1 MLTSSLFEYKVSSN
15 WNVKD
20 YFMNISEAA
29 KLSGLSVK
37 TVRYYADIKMV
48 EPARNIQS
56 GYRSYNNDDVAKLN
70 FIGKARR
77 FNFSIEECRE
87 LLSLYQDKNRS
98 SKEVKKLTLAKIASI
113 DEKLKEFH
121 SLRDEL
127 SHLVACCNGDDRPT
141 CPILDELSK

>member
-1 MLTSSLFEYKVSSN
+1 
-15 WNVKD
+15 
-20 YFMNISEAA
+20 MNISEAA

-48 EPARNIQS
+48 EPVRNIQS
-56 GYRSYNNDDVAKLN
+56 GYRSYSNDDVAKLN

-127 SHLVACCNGDDRPT
+127 SHLVNCCSGDDRPS

>member
-1 MLTSSLFEYKVSSN
+1 
-15 WNVKD
+15 
-20 YFMNISEAA
+20 MNISQAA

-37 TVRYYADIKMV
+37 TVRYYANIKMV

-56 GYRSYNNDDVAKLN
+56 GYRSYSNDDVAKLN

-127 SHLVACCNGDDRPT
+127 SYLVNCCNGDDRPL

>member
-1 MLTSSLFEYKVSSN
+1 
-15 WNVKD
+15 
-20 YFMNISEAA
+20 MNISQAA

-37 TVRYYADIKMV
+37 TVRYYADIKIV
-48 EPARNIQS
+48 EPARNIPS
-56 GYRSYNNDDVAKLN
+56 GYRSYTNDDVAKLN

-87 LLSLYQDKNRS
+87 LLSLYQDKNRT

-113 DEKLKEFH
+113 DEKLQEFH

-127 SHLVACCNGDDRPT
+127 SHLVSCCNGDDRPS

>member
-1 MLTSSLFEYKVSSN
+1 
-15 WNVKD
+15 
-20 YFMNISEAA
+20 MNISQAA

-56 GYRSYNNDDVAKLN
+56 GYRSYSNDDVAKLN

-98 SKEVKKLTLAKIASI
+98 SKEVKKLTLAKIAHI
-113 DEKLKEFH
+113 DEKLQEFH

-127 SHLVACCNGDDRPT
+127 SHLVNCCNGDD
-141 CPILDELSK
+141 LSLIHI

>member
-1 MLTSSLFEYKVSSN
+1 
-15 WNVKD
+15 
-20 YFMNISEAA
+20 MNISKAA
-29 KLSGLSVK
+29 KLSGLTVK

-48 EPARNIQS
+48 EPARDIQS
-56 GYRSYNNDDVAKLN
+56 GYRIYSIDDVAKLN

-77 FNFSIEECRE
+77 FNFSIDECKE
-87 LLSLYQDKNRS
+87 LLSLYQDKNRP

-113 DEKLKEFH
+113 DEKLKEFN

-127 SHLVACCNGDDRPT
+127 SHLVNCCNGDDRPS

>member
-1 MLTSSLFEYKVSSN
+1 M
-15 WNVKD
+15 
-20 YFMNISEAA
+20 
-29 KLSGLSVK
+29 
-37 TVRYYADIKMV
+37 
-48 EPARNIQS
+48 
-56 GYRSYNNDDVAKLN
+56 AKLN

-87 LLSLYQDKNRS
+87 LLSLYQDKNRP

-113 DEKLKEFH
+113 DKKLKEFH

-127 SHLVACCNGDDRPT
+127 SHLVSCCNGDDRPS

>member
-1 MLTSSLFEYKVSSN
+1 
-15 WNVKD
+15 
-20 YFMNISEAA
+20 MNISQAA

-37 TVRYYADIKMV
+37 TIRYYADIKMV
-48 EPARNIQS
+48 EPERNIQS
-56 GYRSYNNDDVAKLN
+56 GYRSYSNDDVAKLN

-98 SKEVKKLTLAKIASI
+98 SKEVKKLTLAKIAHI
-113 DEKLKEFH
+113 DEKLQEFH

-127 SHLVACCNGDDRPT
+127 SHLVNCCNGDDRPS

>member
-1 MLTSSLFEYKVSSN
+1 
-15 WNVKD
+15 
-20 YFMNISEAA
+20 MNISQAA

-48 EPARNIQS
+48 EPARDIQS
-56 GYRSYNNDDVAKLN
+56 GYRSYSNDDVSKLN

-113 DEKLKEFH
+113 DEKLREFH
-121 SLRDEL
+121 SLRAEL
-127 SHLVACCNGDDRPT
+127 SHLVNCCNGDGRPS

>member
-1 MLTSSLFEYKVSSN
+1 
-15 WNVKD
+15 
-20 YFMNISEAA
+20 MNISQAA

-56 GYRSYNNDDVAKLN
+56 SYRIYTNDDVAKLN

-127 SHLVACCNGDDRPT
+127 SHLVSCCNGDDRPS

>member
-1 MLTSSLFEYKVSSN
+1 
-15 WNVKD
+15 
-20 YFMNISEAA
+20 MNISQAA

-48 EPARNIQS
+48 EPLRNIQS
-56 GYRSYNNDDVAKLN
+56 GYRSYSNDDVAKLN

-98 SKEVKKLTLAKIASI
+98 SIEVKKLTLAKIASI

-127 SHLVACCNGDDRPT
+127 SHLVSCCNGDDRPS